1 MPELELEHPIKVL
14 LVEDDPAQLDVL
26 QANLA
31 EAETARFDLTPAE
44 ALKAAIDE
52 LERTRFDVVLLDLGL
67 PDSQGLGT
75 LAAVHRTAP
84 RVPIVVLTGHADE
97 ALAVRAA
104 QTGAQDYLVKG
115 LVDNQALV
123 RSIRYAIERKRGEEA
138 LRQSEERLRFALAA
152 ARMGIW
158 EWQVAEDHL
167 TLSAELVDLLG
178 VDRARW
184 SGTFADF
191 LARVHPDHRDVVT
204 TTTQAARAGGARDD
218 RFECSFRLAPQGD
231 REDVR
236 WVLLKGRVVRTAA
249 GVARL
254 TGTMMDVTENK
265 QLEARL
271 LQSQK
276 LESIGR
282 LAGGVAHDFN
292 NLLTVILGS
301 TYLAERDPMLTPPTR
316 EHMEGIREAAERA
329 SQLTSQLLAFA
340 RKQVL
345 RLRVLSVDQVVREM
359 EGMLRRLLGED
370 VLLRT
375 QLAPDLWPVRA
386 DRAQLEQV
394 LVNLAVNAR
403 DAMPEGGSLTISTAD
418 VTLVDEAA
426 RRDLPPGDY
435 VRLAVTDTGVG
446 MDAATREH
454 VFEPFFTTKGRAG
467 TGLGLATCYGIVS
480 QLGGQITVESA
491 PGKGSTFT
499 VLLPRV
505 RERPEAPE
513 RRPDV
518 ATGGR
523 EVVLLVE
530 DEPLVRNLA
539 TNGLALHG
547 YRVLSAPT
555 PADALRLAREHQ
567 GPIDLLVTDVVMPGM
582 SGRQLA
588 EEFKVL
594 RPGAPIVFMSGYTDA
609 ALDPGARFLQKPFT
623 PAALARVVRETL
635 DARARA

>member
-1 MPELELEHPIKVL
+1 MPELQLDHPIKVL
-14 LVEDDPAQLDVL
+14 LVEDDPAQLFVL

-44 ALKAAIDE
+44 HLKAALAA
-52 LERTRFDVVLLDLGL
+52 LERARFDVVLLDLGL

-115 LVDNQALV
+115 FVDNQSLV
-123 RSIRYAIERKRGEEA
+123 RAIRYAIERKRAEEA

-152 ARMGIW
+152 GRMGIW
-158 EWQVAEDHL
+158 EWQVDEDHL
-167 TLSAELVDLLG
+167 TISDELFGLLG
-178 VDRARW
+178 VDRSAW
-184 SGTFADF
+184 PGTFGG
-191 LARVHPDHRDVVT
+191 LVEQVHPDDREALEAVVR
-204 TTTQAARAGGARDD
+204 AARRPGARDEHV
-218 RFECSFRLAPQGD
+218 ECAFRLAGD
-231 REDVR
+231 DDVR
-236 WVLLKGRVVRTAA
+236 WALLKGRVVRGLGGRAL
-249 GVARL
+249 RL
-254 TGTMMDVTENK
+254 TGTLSDVTEHK

-301 TYLAERDPMLTPPTR
+301 TYLAERDPMLTPGTR
-316 EHMEGIREAAERA
+316 EHLDAIREAAERA
-329 SQLTSQLLAFA
+329 GQLTSQLLAFA

-345 RLRVLSVDQVVREM
+345 RLRVLDQGQVVREM
-359 EGMLRRLLGED
+359 HGMLRRLVGED
-370 VLLRT
+370 VALRVE
-375 QLAPDLWPVRA
+375 LAPDLWPVRA

-394 LVNLAVNAR
+394 LVNLVVNAR
-403 DAMPEGGSLTISTAD
+403 DAMPDGGALSVATANAPLGED
-418 VTLVDEAA
+418 AGRLG
-426 RRDLPPGDY
+426 LPPGDY
-435 VRLAVTDTGVG
+435 VRLTVKDTGVG

-480 QLGGQITVESA
+480 QLGGQIAVDSA
-491 PGKGSTFT
+491 PAEGSTFT

-505 RERPEAPE
+505 DERPEQDERPPE
-513 RRPDV
+513 AV
-518 ATGGR
+518 QGGR
-523 EVVLLVE
+523 EVVLVVE

-539 TNGLALHG
+539 VNGLSLHG
-547 YRVLSAPT
+547 YRVIAAPS
-555 PADALRLAREHQ
+555 PQEALRVAKEHP
-567 GPIDLLVTDVVMPGM
+567 GAIDLLVTDVVMPGM

-588 EEFKVL
+588 DEFRAL
-594 RPGAPIVFMSGYTDA
+594 RPGAPVVFMSGYADV
-609 ALDPGARFLQKPFT
+609 ALEPGARFLQKPFT
-623 PAALARVVRETL
+623 PAALARVVREAL
-635 DARARA
+635 DARARRGG